1 MRALRLFIASAVLL
15 MVGVG
20 FLIQRFH
27 GTAKV
32 TIGAPLSGS
41 VVELNGS
48 ATGGWAL
55 LWLLIALIGAVLFF
69 ISFLSA
75 LASVTKPGPG
85 EREQTQASPVQPPDR
100 AL

>member
-15 MVGVG
+15 IVGAG

-48 ATGGWAL
+48 ATGGWSLLAL
-55 LWLLIALIGAVLFF
+55 LVTFIGVALFF
-69 ISFLSA
+69 VAFASA
-75 LASVTKPGPG
+75 LLSVMKPGPG